1 MSNELA
7 VTFAGLELKNPLIVA
22 SSELTNTVSK
32 IKEAERWG
40 ASAVSTKLCFLQV
53 PFYAR
58 PYHIVERGTALYSPS
73 GQRLTVGEAQDL
85 IRQAKR
91 ETSEIKIIA
100 NMMGPG
106 DNLEGWARLAQ
117 MLEEAGA
124 DMLELNMSCP
134 NVGIMARELG
144 VTASPEMG
152 ASLGQNPAL
161 AGLVTRAVVD
171 AVSIPVMPKMTP
183 EADTSL
189 VAAECAKNG
198 AAAISAINC
207 PQSLPGVDIYNGGKP
222 KYPTTA
228 NQAFAG
234 LCGPWI
240 RPLAYRHVAQMAIKL
255 PNLQIA
261 AGGGLTNWRQ
271 SVEMIM
277 YGATTLTYCT
287 VLYHRGF
294 EALAELAAGLRQFV
308 IEQGYKNVLD
318 CRGAALRYIVTPER
332 VEYIPSLP
340 EIDLEKCTGCGF
352 CVRPAHC
359 EVLELRH
366 GKATVVNP
374 DKCTAC
380 SVCYWLCPH
389 DAIRM
394 IQNER
399 AAAI

>member
-152 ASLGQNPAL
+152 WPA
-161 AGLVTRAVVD
+161 R
-171 AVSIPVMPKMTP
+171 
-183 EADTSL
+183 
-189 VAAECAKNG
+189 
-198 AAAISAINC
+198 
-207 PQSLPGVDIYNGGKP
+207 
-222 KYPTTA
+222 
-228 NQAFAG
+228 
-234 LCGPWI
+234 
-240 RPLAYRHVAQMAIKL
+240 
-255 PNLQIA
+255 
-261 AGGGLTNWRQ
+261 
-271 SVEMIM
+271 
-277 YGATTLTYCT
+277 
-287 VLYHRGF
+287 
-294 EALAELAAGLRQFV
+294 
-308 IEQGYKNVLD
+308 
-318 CRGAALRYIVTPER
+318 
-332 VEYIPSLP
+332 
-340 EIDLEKCTGCGF
+340 
-352 CVRPAHC
+352 
-359 EVLELRH
+359 
-366 GKATVVNP
+366 
-374 DKCTAC
+374 
-380 SVCYWLCPH
+380 
-389 DAIRM
+389 
-394 IQNER
+394 
-399 AAAI
+399 